1 MEKNKTILEG
11 RGVAIGYPKGSTTN
25 WIAEGISFS
34 LKAGQLTCLLGPNGV
49 GKSTL
54 IKAILG
60 HKIPMKGE
68 ILYQGEPIKT
78 LNARAMAR
86 KVSVVLTDRISPGN
100 LTVRQL
106 VGLGRIPFTNWLGA
120 IAEEDQKVI
129 DSAIQDTKIGY
140 LADKKVAELSD
151 GQLQKAMIARAL
163 AQDGELMI
171 LDEPT
176 AHLDLVNRMEIMQLL
191 REIVH
196 TRRKA
201 ILVVTHDLDIAV
213 ETADEFWLMPC
224 GGPLISGT
232 PEDLILSGKI
242 NQLLPSKK
250 FHFNPLTG
258 KIQSSTSPDYPQ
270 IQGPEEV
277 VQWLKLGLRKNN
289 IHGADHINI
298 IVQKDPILFNVQI
311 AGTRRNLSTVQEVIA
326 ELSKTST
333 DKQT

>member
-60 HKIPMKGE
+60 HKLPMKGE
-68 ILYQGEPIKT
+68 ILYKGEPIKT

-129 DSAIQDTKIGY
+129 DSAIQETKIGY

-151 GQLQKAMIARAL
+151 GQLQKTMIARAL

-176 AHLDLVNRMEIMQLL
+176 AHLDLVNRLEIMQLL
-191 REIVH
+191 REIAH
-196 TRRKA
+196 ARRKA

-213 ETADEFWLMPC
+213 ETADKFWLMPC
-224 GGPLISGT
+224 SGPLISGT
-232 PEDLILSGKI
+232 PEDLILSGEI
-242 NQLLPSKK
+242 NELLPRGKS
-250 FHFNPLTG
+250 HFNPATG
-258 KIQSSTSPDYPQ
+258 KIQSSIPLDEPH
-270 IQGPEEV
+270 IEGPKEV
-277 VQWLKLGLRKNN
+277 VQWLELALRKRNLVVDKK
-289 IHGADHINI
+289 IRITAS
-298 IVQKDPILFNVQI
+298 KDPVSFLVEN
-311 AGTRRNLSTVQEVIA
+311 AGKSTQVNTVKEVLDA
-326 ELSKTST
+326 LMP
-333 DKQT
+333 